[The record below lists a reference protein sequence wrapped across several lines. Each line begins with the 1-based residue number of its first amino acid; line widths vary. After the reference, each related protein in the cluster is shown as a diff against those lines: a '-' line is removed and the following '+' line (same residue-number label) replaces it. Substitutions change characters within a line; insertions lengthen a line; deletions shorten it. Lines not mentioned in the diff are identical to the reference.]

1 MMPETFK
8 EVVFNTIE
16 LTEDEVKSWKED
28 ELKDKKQFG
37 LFGHESL
44 EKNFN
49 TKLNKAIK
57 KYTIIEG
64 IEFEALD
71 ILGEIYLVLNREFSF
86 YKGSQNRIDLLC
98 LNKDKEAY
106 IFDYKFCNKN
116 VIDEIIKEKE
126 NHPFVRKLEQY
137 AYDLFITDVYVASIA
152 NIFFYLDDTKNQ
164 IICSYIIYHT
174 SKEDNVVD
182 YYRRSVNYIQEGQ
195 VFPPIVN
202 IRTVLKDMSFAKNGL
217 TDNSFDKIVIAD
229 RFKSIYKR
237 SLSSRINELKLSDA
251 LKNEILNNFE
261 NYAYNININKF
272 ITYNNYIV
280 LPALKRSTMNMQAE
294 FRNTYICEKNKRDT
308 IEIDRRL
315 FYFTKEYD
323 RVFSDIRNNVLK
335 SKDIQESV
343 KFYNNLTIKL
353 KDNILWKIVTL
364 LIYKYSVKSLEN
376 NDLYEYLKNI
386 IKDNNIVSED
396 DFKELFGESY
406 INFSNKLSSIM
417 KVKLNDERP
426 YTMYDGKISIHQKL
440 YDYYVY
446 HYVEDRTSSVVED
459 IKKYIE
465 NYCIIKNP
473 NKFFA
478 SEFCKKNEDINVVKR
493 IDDSKEYKRAVSEI
507 SDLNTKQRKLL
518 EEKNTLIKTLEE
530 KERVLKENDR
540 NIGILQNKV
549 ELLSKLIIS
558 KDKEIKKEQSESEAK
573 DEIINVLK
581 ENLKSI
587 ADSVS
592 TFLGGVET
600 R

>member
-16 LTEDEVKSWKED
+16 LTEDEVKAWKED
-28 ELKDKKQFG
+28 KSKDKKQFG
-37 LFGHESL
+37 LFNHEAL

-71 ILGEIYLVLNREFSF
+71 ILGEIYLVLNKEFSF
-86 YKGSQNRIDLLC
+86 YKDSKNRIDLLC

-182 YYRRSVNYIQEGQ
+182 YYRRSVNYIPEGQ
-195 VFPPIVN
+195 TFPPIVD
-202 IRTVLKDMSFAKNGL
+202 IRTVLKDKSFEKEGISN
-217 TDNSFDKIVIAD
+217 NSFDKNVIVDKMKAL
-229 RFKSIYKR
+229 YKH
-237 SLSSRINELKLSDA
+237 SLSSRINELNLNDA
-251 LKNEILNNFE
+251 LKNEMLNNFE
-261 NYAYNININKF
+261 NYVYNTNINKF
-272 ITYNNYIV
+272 ITYNNYVV
-280 LPALKRSTMNMQAE
+280 LPTLKRPPMNMKAE
-294 FRNTYICEKNKRDT
+294 FRNTYICEKNNRDK
-308 IEIDRRL
+308 IELDRKL
-315 FYFTKEYD
+315 FYFTKKYD

-335 SKDIQESV
+335 SKDILKSV
-343 KFYNNLTIKL
+343 KFYNNLTVKL

-364 LIYKYSVKSLEN
+364 LIYKYSVKIIEN

-386 IKDNNIVSED
+386 IKDNNIISEA
-396 DFKELFGESY
+396 DFKDLFGESY

-417 KVKLNDERP
+417 KLKEDDRP
-426 YTMYDGKISIHQKL
+426 YTMYDGKISIHEKL

-459 IKKYIE
+459 IKRYIE

-478 SEFCKKNEDINVVKR
+478 SEFRKNNKNINVIKR
-493 IDDSKEYKRAVSEI
+493 IEDSDEYRRAVSEL

-530 KERVLKENDR
+530 KENVIKENDR
-540 NIGILQNKV
+540 NICILQNKV
-549 ELLSKLIIS
+549 ELLSKIIVS
-558 KDKEIKKEQSESEAK
+558 KDKEIKKEQSENK
-573 DEIINVLK
+573 VRDEIITVLK

-587 ADSVS
+587 ANSVS
-592 TFLGGVET
+592 TFLSRLENQ
-600 R
+600 

>member
-8 EVVFNTIE
+8 EVVFNTIQ

-37 LFGHESL
+37 LFNHEAL

-49 TKLNKAIK
+49 TKLNKSIK
-57 KYTIIEG
+57 KYTIVDG

-71 ILGEIYLVLNREFSF
+71 ILGEIYLVLNKEFSF

-98 LNKDKEAY
+98 INKDKEAY

-137 AYDLFITDVYVASIA
+137 AYDLFITDVYVASIG
-152 NIFFYLDDTKNQ
+152 NIFFYLDEKKNQ

-182 YYRRSVNYIQEGQ
+182 YYRRSVNYLPEGQ
-195 VFPPIVN
+195 TFPPIVN
-202 IRTVLKDMSFAKNGL
+202 IRTVLEDRSFEKNGL
-217 TDNSFDKIVIAD
+217 SNNSFDKNVIVD
-229 RFKSIYKR
+229 KFKAIYKY
-237 SLSSRINELKLSDA
+237 SLSSRINGLNSNDS

-261 NYAYNININKF
+261 NYAYNTNINKF
-272 ITYNNYIV
+272 ITYNNYVI
-280 LPALKRSTMNMQAE
+280 LPTLKRKPMNMKAE

-308 IEIDRRL
+308 IEIDRKL

-343 KFYNNLTIKL
+343 KFYNNLTTKL

-364 LIYKYSVKSLEN
+364 LIYKYSVKTIEN

-386 IKDNNIVSED
+386 INDNNIVSEE
-396 DFKELFGESY
+396 DFKDLFGESY

-417 KVKLNDERP
+417 KVKLEDERP
-426 YTMYDGKISIHQKL
+426 YTMYDGKISIHDKL

-446 HYVEDRTSSVVED
+446 HYVEDRISSVVED

-473 NKFFA
+473 NKFFV
-478 SEFCKKNEDINVVKR
+478 SEFRKKNEDINVVKR
-493 IDDSKEYKRAVSEI
+493 IEDSDEYRRAVSEI
-507 SDLNTKQRKLL
+507 SELNTKQKKLL
-518 EEKNTLIKTLEE
+518 EENNILIKKLED
-530 KERVLKENDR
+530 KENILNENNR
-540 NIGILQNKV
+540 NITILQNKV

-558 KDKEIKKEQSESEAK
+558 KDNEIKKEKSDSEAK
-573 DEIINVLK
+573 NEIINILK

-592 TFLGGVET
+592 NFLGGLET

>member
-16 LTEDEVKSWKED
+16 LTEDEVKAWKED
-28 ELKDKKQFG
+28 KSKDKKQFG
-37 LFGHESL
+37 LFNHEAL

-71 ILGEIYLVLNREFSF
+71 ILGEIYLVLNKEFSF
-86 YKGSQNRIDLLC
+86 YKGSKNRIDLLC

-182 YYRRSVNYIQEGQ
+182 YYRRSVNYIPEGQ
-195 VFPPIVN
+195 TFPPIVD
-202 IRTVLKDMSFAKNGL
+202 IRTVLKDKSFEKEGISN
-217 TDNSFDKIVIAD
+217 NSFDKNVIVDKIKAL
-229 RFKSIYKR
+229 YEH
-237 SLSSRINELKLSDA
+237 SLSSRINELNLNDA
-251 LKNEILNNFE
+251 LKNEMLNNFE
-261 NYAYNININKF
+261 NYVYNTNINKF
-272 ITYNNYIV
+272 ITYNNYVV
-280 LPALKRSTMNMQAE
+280 LPTLKRPPMNMKAE
-294 FRNTYICEKNKRDT
+294 FRNTYICEKNNRDK
-308 IEIDRRL
+308 IELDRKL
-315 FYFTKEYD
+315 FYFTKKYD

-335 SKDIQESV
+335 SKDILKSV
-343 KFYNNLTIKL
+343 KFYNNLTVKL

-364 LIYKYSVKSLEN
+364 LIYKYSVKIIEN

-386 IKDNNIVSED
+386 IKDNNIISEA
-396 DFKELFGESY
+396 DFKDLFGESY

-417 KVKLNDERP
+417 KLKEDDRP
-426 YTMYDGKISIHQKL
+426 YTMYDGKISIHEKL

-459 IKKYIE
+459 IKRYIE

-478 SEFCKKNEDINVVKR
+478 SEFRKNNKNINVIKR
-493 IDDSKEYKRAVSEI
+493 IEDSDEYRRAVSEL

-530 KERVLKENDR
+530 KENVIKENDR
-540 NIGILQNKV
+540 NICILQNKV
-549 ELLSKLIIS
+549 ELLSKIIVS
-558 KDKEIKKEQSESEAK
+558 KDKEIKKEQSENK
-573 DEIINVLK
+573 VRDEIITVLK

-587 ADSVS
+587 ANSVS
-592 TFLGGVET
+592 TFLSRLENQ
-600 R
+600 

>member
-37 LFGHESL
+37 LFYHEAL

-174 SKEDNVVD
+174 SREDNVVD

-195 VFPPIVN
+195 TFPPIVK
-202 IRTVLKDMSFAKNGL
+202 IRTVLEDRSFEKNGL
-217 TDNSFDKIVIAD
+217 SDNSFGKNVIVDK
-229 RFKSIYKR
+229 FKAIYKY
-237 SLSSRINELKLSDA
+237 SLSSRIDKLNLNDA
-251 LKNEILNNFE
+251 LKNEMLNNFE
-261 NYAYNININKF
+261 NYAYNTNINKF
-272 ITYNNYIV
+272 ITYNNYVV
-280 LPALKRSTMNMQAE
+280 LPTLKRTPMNMNAE
-294 FRNTYICEKNKRDT
+294 FRNTYICEKNNRDK
-308 IEIDRRL
+308 IELDRKL

-335 SKDIQESV
+335 SKDILKSV
-343 KFYNNLTIKL
+343 KFYNNLTVKL

-364 LIYKYSVKSLEN
+364 LIYKYSVKIIEN

-386 IKDNNIVSED
+386 IKDNNIISEA
-396 DFKELFGESY
+396 DFKDLFGESY

-417 KVKLNDERP
+417 KLKLEDDRP
-426 YTMYDGKISIHQKL
+426 YTMYDGKISIHDKL

-478 SEFCKKNEDINVVKR
+478 SDFRKNNKNINVIKK
-493 IDDSKEYKRAVSEI
+493 IEDSDEYRRAVSEI

-518 EEKNTLIKTLEE
+518 EEKNTLIKKLED
-530 KERVLKENDR
+530 KENILKENER
-540 NIGILQNKV
+540 NICILQNKV
-549 ELLSKLIIS
+549 ELLSKIIIS
-558 KDKEIKKEQSESEAK
+558 KDKEIKKEQSENEVR
-573 DEIINVLK
+573 DEIITVLK

-587 ADSVS
+587 ANSVS
-592 TFLGGVET
+592 TFLSGLET

>member
-16 LTEDEVKSWKED
+16 LTEDEVKAWKED
-28 ELKDKKQFG
+28 KLKDKKQFG
-37 LFGHESL
+37 LFNHEAL

-71 ILGEIYLVLNREFSF
+71 ILGEIYLVLNKEFSF
-86 YKGSQNRIDLLC
+86 YKDSKNRIDLLC

-182 YYRRSVNYIQEGQ
+182 YYRRSVNYIPEGQ
-195 VFPPIVN
+195 TFPPIVD
-202 IRTVLKDMSFAKNGL
+202 IRTVLKDKSFEKEGISN
-217 TDNSFDKIVIAD
+217 NSFDKNVIVDKMKAL
-229 RFKSIYKR
+229 YKH
-237 SLSSRINELKLSDA
+237 SLSSRINELNLNDA
-251 LKNEILNNFE
+251 LKNEMLNNFE
-261 NYAYNININKF
+261 NYVYNTNINKF
-272 ITYNNYIV
+272 ITYNNYVV
-280 LPALKRSTMNMQAE
+280 LPTLKRPPMNMKAE
-294 FRNTYICEKNKRDT
+294 FRNTYICEKNNRDK
-308 IEIDRRL
+308 IELDRKL
-315 FYFTKEYD
+315 FYFTKKYD

-335 SKDIQESV
+335 SKDILKSV
-343 KFYNNLTIKL
+343 KFYNNLTVKL

-364 LIYKYSVKSLEN
+364 LIYKYSVKIIEN

-386 IKDNNIVSED
+386 IKDNNIISEA
-396 DFKELFGESY
+396 DFKDLFGESY

-417 KVKLNDERP
+417 KLKEDDRP
-426 YTMYDGKISIHQKL
+426 YTMYDGKISIHEKL
-440 YDYYVY
+440 YDYYIY

-459 IKKYIE
+459 IKRYIE

-478 SEFCKKNEDINVVKR
+478 SEFRKNNKNINVIKR
-493 IDDSKEYKRAVSEI
+493 IEDSDEYRRAVSEL

-530 KERVLKENDR
+530 KENVIKENDR
-540 NIGILQNKV
+540 NICILQNKV
-549 ELLSKLIIS
+549 ELLSKIIVS
-558 KDKEIKKEQSESEAK
+558 KDKEIKKEQSENK
-573 DEIINVLK
+573 VRDEIITVLK

-587 ADSVS
+587 ANSVS
-592 TFLGGVET
+592 TFLSRLENQ
-600 R
+600 

>member
-1 MMPETFK
+1 MPETFK
-8 EVVFNTIE
+8 EVVFNTIQ

-37 LFGHESL
+37 LFNHEAL

-49 TKLNKAIK
+49 IKLNKSIK
-57 KYTIIEG
+57 KYTIVEG

-71 ILGEIYLVLNREFSF
+71 ILGEIYLVLNKEFSF
-86 YKGSQNRIDLLC
+86 YKDSQNRIDLLC

-137 AYDLFITDVYVASIA
+137 AYDLFITDVYIASIG
-152 NIFFYLDDTKNQ
+152 NIFFYLDEKKNQ

-182 YYRRSVNYIQEGQ
+182 YYRRAVNYIQEDQ
-195 VFPPIVN
+195 TFPPIVN
-202 IRTVLKDMSFAKNGL
+202 IRNVLKDRSFAKNGL
-217 TDNSFDKIVIAD
+217 TDKSFDRNVIVD
-229 RFKSIYKR
+229 KFKAIYKF
-237 SLSSRINELKLSDA
+237 SLSSRIDGLKLNDV

-261 NYAYNININKF
+261 NYAYNTNINKF

-280 LPALKRSTMNMQAE
+280 LPTLKRQPMNMNAE

-308 IEIDRRL
+308 IEIDRKL

-323 RVFSDIRNNVLK
+323 RVFTYIRNNVLK

-343 KFYNNLTIKL
+343 KFYNNLTTKL

-364 LIYKYSVKSLEN
+364 LIYKYSVKTIEN

-386 IKDNNIVSED
+386 IKDNNIISED
-396 DFKELFGESY
+396 EFKDLFGESY

-417 KVKLNDERP
+417 KVKSEDERP
-426 YTMYDGKISIHQKL
+426 YTMYDGKISIHDKL

-446 HYVEDRTSSVVED
+446 HYVEDRISSVVED

-473 NKFFA
+473 NKFSV

-493 IDDSKEYKRAVSEI
+493 IEDSDEYRRVVSEI
-507 SDLNTKQRKLL
+507 SDLNTKQIKLL
-518 EEKNTLIKTLEE
+518 EEKDILIKNLEN
-530 KERVLKENDR
+530 KENILNENNR
-540 NIGILQNKV
+540 NITILQNRV
-549 ELLSKLIIS
+549 ELLSKLISS

-573 DEIINVLK
+573 NEIINILK

-592 TFLGGVET
+592 NFLGGLET

>member
-16 LTEDEVKSWKED
+16 LTEDEVKAWKED
-28 ELKDKKQFG
+28 KSKDKKQFG
-37 LFGHESL
+37 LFNHEAL

-71 ILGEIYLVLNREFSF
+71 ILGEIYLVLNKEFSF
-86 YKGSQNRIDLLC
+86 YKDSKNRIDLLC

-182 YYRRSVNYIQEGQ
+182 YYRRSVNYIPEGQ
-195 VFPPIVN
+195 TFPPIVD
-202 IRTVLKDMSFAKNGL
+202 IRTVLKDKSFEKEGISN
-217 TDNSFDKIVIAD
+217 NSFDKNVIVDKMKAL
-229 RFKSIYKR
+229 YKH
-237 SLSSRINELKLSDA
+237 SLSSRINELNLNDA
-251 LKNEILNNFE
+251 LKNEMLNNFE
-261 NYAYNININKF
+261 NYVYNTNINKF
-272 ITYNNYIV
+272 ITYNNYVV
-280 LPALKRSTMNMQAE
+280 LPTLKRPPMNMKAE
-294 FRNTYICEKNKRDT
+294 FRNTYICEKNNRDK
-308 IEIDRRL
+308 IELDRKL
-315 FYFTKEYD
+315 FYFTKKYD

-335 SKDIQESV
+335 SKDILKSV
-343 KFYNNLTIKL
+343 KFYNNLTVKL

-364 LIYKYSVKSLEN
+364 LIYKYSVKIIEN

-386 IKDNNIVSED
+386 IKDNNIISEA
-396 DFKELFGESY
+396 DFKDLFGESY

-417 KVKLNDERP
+417 KLKEDDRP
-426 YTMYDGKISIHQKL
+426 YTMYDGKISIHEKL

-459 IKKYIE
+459 IKRYIE

-478 SEFCKKNEDINVVKR
+478 SEFRKNNKNINVIKR
-493 IDDSKEYKRAVSEI
+493 IEDSDEYKRVVSEI

-518 EEKNTLIKTLEE
+518 EEKNTLIKKLEE
-530 KERVLKENDR
+530 KENVIKENDR
-540 NIGILQNKV
+540 NICILQNKV
-549 ELLSKLIIS
+549 ELLSKKIVS
-558 KDKEIKKEQSESEAK
+558 KDKEIKKEQSESETK

-581 ENLKSI
+581 DNLKSI
-587 ADSVS
+587 ADSLS
-592 TFLGGVET
+592 TFLDGLET

>member
-1 MMPETFK
+1 MPETFK
-8 EVVFNTIE
+8 EVVFNTIQ

-37 LFGHESL
+37 LFNHEAL
-44 EKNFN
+44 EKKFN
-49 TKLNKAIK
+49 IKLNKSIK
-57 KYTIIEG
+57 KYTIVDG

-71 ILGEIYLVLNREFSF
+71 ILGEIYLVLNKEFSF
-86 YKGSQNRIDLLC
+86 YKDSQNRIDLLC
-98 LNKDKEAY
+98 MNKDKDAY

-116 VIDEIIKEKE
+116 VIDDIIKEKE

-137 AYDLFITDVYVASIA
+137 AYDLFITDVYIASIG
-152 NIFFYLDDTKNQ
+152 NIFFYLDEKKNQ

-182 YYRRSVNYIQEGQ
+182 YYRLSVNYIQEDQ
-195 VFPPIVN
+195 TFPPIVN
-202 IRTVLKDMSFAKNGL
+202 IRNILKDRSFAKNGL
-217 TDNSFDKIVIAD
+217 TDKSFDNNVIVD
-229 RFKSIYKR
+229 KFKAIYKF
-237 SLSSRINELKLSDA
+237 SLSSRIDGLKLNDV

-261 NYAYNININKF
+261 NYAYNTNINKF

-280 LPALKRSTMNMQAE
+280 LPALKRQPMNMNAE

-308 IEIDRRL
+308 IEIDRKL
-315 FYFTKEYD
+315 FYFTEEYD
-323 RVFSDIRNNVLK
+323 RVFTYIRNNVLK

-343 KFYNNLTIKL
+343 KFYNNLTTKL

-364 LIYKYSVKSLEN
+364 LIYKYSVKNIEN

-386 IKDNNIVSED
+386 IKDNNIISED

-417 KVKLNDERP
+417 KVKLENERP
-426 YTMYDGKISIHQKL
+426 YTMYDGKISIHDKL

-446 HYVEDRTSSVVED
+446 YYVEDRTPSVVED

-473 NKFFA
+473 NKFSV
-478 SEFCKKNEDINVVKR
+478 SEFCKNNENINVIKR
-493 IDDSKEYKRAVSEI
+493 IEDSDEYRRAVSEI
-507 SDLNTKQRKLL
+507 SELNTKQIKLL
-518 EEKNTLIKTLEE
+518 EENSILIKKLEN
-530 KERVLKENDR
+530 KENILNENNR
-540 NIGILQNKV
+540 NITILQNKV

-558 KDKEIKKEQSESEAK
+558 KDNEIKKEKSESEAK
-573 DEIINVLK
+573 KEIINILK
-581 ENLKSI
+581 DNLKSI

-592 TFLGGVET
+592 NFLGGLET